1 MKLGVE
7 KPFRVLDD
15 KVVAMDRRMYMPDDK
30 ALKKEVL
37 REAHELRFVVHPR
50 STKMHKDL
58 NEFYW
63 WPNMKKTIT
72 KFIAKCGVCQQIK
85 V

>member
-7 KPFRVLDD
+7 KPFRVLND

-30 ALKKEVL
+30 ALKEKVL
-37 REAHELRFVVHPR
+37 REAHKSRFVVHLR

-58 NEFYW
+58 NELYW
-63 WPNMKKTIT
+63 WPNMKKKIT
-72 KFIAKCGVCQQIK
+72 EFMAKCGVCQQVK